1 MEEVQ
6 GMSDVAEKWGAN
18 VAKRGFSQTP
28 NYLLNLNQFVDEDAK
43 LTPLELLILVQ
54 LVGSW
59 WKKDE
64 PPFPSMKL
72 LATRCGTSERQV
84 QRAINRL
91 AQLGLI
97 ERKKRRA
104 KGIIASN
111 VYDLTPLAELLE
123 KVVAK
128 VYPPENPR
136 KPYKKPEDKDA
147 P

>member
-1 MEEVQ
+1 
-6 GMSDVAEKWGAN
+6 
-18 VAKRGFSQTP
+18 
-28 NYLLNLNQFVDEDAK
+28 
-43 LTPLELLILVQ
+43 
-54 LVGSW
+54 
-59 WKKDE
+59 
-64 PPFPSMKL
+64 MKL

>member
-1 MEEVQ
+1 
-6 GMSDVAEKWGAN
+6 MSDVAEKWGAG
-18 VAKRGFSQTP
+18 VAKRGFAQIP
-28 NYLLNLNQFVDEDAK
+28 NYLLNLNQYVDQDVK

-84 QRAINRL
+84 QRAVNRL
-91 AQLGLI
+91 VELGLI

-111 VYDLTPLAELLE
+111 VYDLNPLAELLE

-128 VYPPENPR
+128 IYPAENPR
-136 KPYKKPEDKDA
+136 KPYKKSDDDDLL
-147 P
+147 

>member
-1 MEEVQ
+1 
-6 GMSDVAEKWGAN
+6 MSDVAEKWGLD
-18 VAKRGFSQTP
+18 VAKRGFAQIP
-28 NYLLNLNQFVDEDAK
+28 NYLLNLNQYVDQDIK

-72 LATRCGTSERQV
+72 LAKRCGTSERQV
-84 QRAINRL
+84 QRAINKL

-97 ERKKRRA
+97 ERKKRRE

-123 KVVAK
+123 GVVAK
-128 VYPPENPR
+128 IYPAENPR
-136 KPYKKPEDKDA
+136 KQYKKISADDLL
-147 P
+147 

>member
-1 MEEVQ
+1 
-6 GMSDVAEKWGAN
+6 MSDVAEKWGAD
-18 VAKRGFSQTP
+18 VAKRGFAQIP
-28 NYLLNLNQFVDEDAK
+28 NYLLNLNQYVDQDIK

-72 LATRCGTSERQV
+72 LSKRCGTSERQV

-91 AQLGLI
+91 ADLGLI
-97 ERKKRRA
+97 ERKKRRE

-128 VYPPENPR
+128 VYPAENPR
-136 KPYKKPEDKDA
+136 KPYKKIGIDDFL
-147 P
+147 

>member
-1 MEEVQ
+1 
-6 GMSDVAEKWGAN
+6 MSDVTEKWGAD
-18 VAKRGFSQTP
+18 VAKRGFAQIP
-28 NYLLNLNQFVDEDAK
+28 NYLLNLNQYVDQDAK

-84 QRAINRL
+84 QRAVNRL
-91 AQLGLI
+91 VELGLI

-111 VYDLTPLAELLE
+111 VYDLNPLAELLE

-128 VYPPENPR
+128 IYPSENPR
-136 KPYKKPEDKDA
+136 KPYKKSDDDDLL
-147 P
+147 

>member
-1 MEEVQ
+1 
-6 GMSDVAEKWGAN
+6 MSDVADKWGDD
-18 VAKRGFSQTP
+18 VAKRGFAQIP
-28 NYLLNLNQFVDEDAK
+28 NYLLNLNQYVDHTAK

-72 LATRCGTSERQV
+72 LAMRCGTSERQV
-84 QRAINRL
+84 QRAVNRL
-91 AQLGLI
+91 VELKLI

-111 VYDLTPLAELLE
+111 VYDLTPLVDLLE

-128 VYPPENPR
+128 VYPAENPR
-136 KPYKKPEDKDA
+136 KPYKKPTDKGTL
-147 P
+147 